1 MKKFDLEN
9 KPQTELYRKKS
20 TVELAFINEPFK
32 VDTQEG
38 EMVISPETVDDWDD
52 GYYIAYPDDGS
63 KSYSI
68 SPAYVRQNY
77 EAV

>member
-1 MKKFDLEN
+1 MKTFSLEN
-9 KPQTELYRKKS
+9 RPQTRSYRKK
-20 TVELAFINEPFK
+20 TPVELAHINEPFA

-63 KSYSI
+63 KPYAI

>member
-1 MKKFDLEN
+1 MKAFDLNN
-9 KPQTELYRKKS
+9 KPETQLYRKKS
-20 TVELAFINEPFK
+20 AVELAYIEEPFK

-38 EMVISPETVDDWDD
+38 EMVISPETVDDWED

-63 KSYSI
+63 KPYAI
-68 SPAYVRQNY
+68 SPDYVRKNY

>member
-1 MKKFDLEN
+1 MKAFDLKN
-9 KPQTELYRKKS
+9 KPPTQRYRKKS
-20 TVELAFINEPFK
+20 EVELAYIEEPFK

-38 EMVISPETVDDWDD
+38 EMVITPETVDDWED

-63 KSYSI
+63 KPYAI
-68 SPAYVRQNY
+68 SPDYVRKNY

>member
-1 MKKFDLEN
+1 MEKFDIEN
-9 KPQTELYRKKS
+9 KSPTRPYRKKT
-20 TVELAFINEPFK
+20 TVELAFINEPLK

-52 GYYIAYPDDGS
+52 GYYFAYPDDGS
-63 KSYSI
+63 KPYTI